1 MYKIKKYPF
10 YSVNREEK
18 QFNIK
23 KENIYTKMY
32 PIEQT
37 IKKEMAY
44 SIGYIFVYN
53 KGK

>member
-10 YSVNREEK
+10 YSVNIEEK

-32 PIEQT
+32 LIE
-37 IKKEMAY
+37 
-44 SIGYIFVYN
+44 
-53 KGK
+53 